1 MAGER
6 CTEAEAEL
14 RTSAVAGMLLEG
26 LSRSEIMAKCE
37 DLGWGLSQSQLDR
50 YIQRGREDASEV
62 AAAELRQHV
71 PVFEARFERLYGMAI
86 DNQDV
91 GQALKV
97 LEKQATVLGF
107 VRKSASDDEER
118 RMRDWC

>member
-6 CTEAEAEL
+6 CTEAEAE
-14 RTSAVAGMLLEG
+14 RRASIVAGMLLEG
-26 LSRSEIMAKCE
+26 MSRSEIVTKCE
-37 DLGWGLSQSQLDR
+37 EEWGIKDAQCDR
-50 YIQRGREDASEV
+50 YAAKARELVMEV
-62 AAAELRQHV
+62 ASHELASHV

-86 DNQDV
+86 ENQDV

-97 LEKQATVLGF
+97 LEKQATVLGL
-107 VRKSASDDEER
+107 VRKSVSDDEER

>member
-14 RTSAVAGMLLEG
+14 RTSTVAGMLLEG
-26 LSRSEIMAKCE
+26 LSRSEIMAKCG

-50 YIQRGREDASEV
+50 YIQRGREDATEV
-62 AAAELRQHV
+62 AAAELRHHV

-86 DNQDV
+86 ENQDV

-97 LEKQATVLGF
+97 LEKQATVLGL
-107 VRKSASDDEER
+107 VRKSVSDDEER